1 MSTTRIQ
8 VSACALSATVSNLRL
23 RPNAVFS
30 TNSGFSF
37 RPLRKPLRV
46 SMSSVPPSEP
56 FEIAVKASITTPNRL
71 GDCPFCQRVLLT
83 LEEKHL
89 PYDPKF
95 VLTNKPEWFLT
106 INPEG
111 RVPVIKFDE
120 KWVSDSDVIT
130 QTLEEK
136 YPSPPL
142 VTPPEKATV
151 GSKIFSTFI
160 GFLKSKDLNDGTE
173 QALLNELSSFNDYLK
188 ENGPFVNGRD
198 ISAADLSL
206 GPKLYHLEIALGHY
220 KKWTVPDSLT
230 YVKSYMEAV
239 FSRESFIKTR
249 AQPQDVI
256 EGWRPKVEG

>member
-1 MSTTRIQ
+1 MSTARVQ
-8 VSACALSATVSNLRL
+8 VSACALSAAVNNLRL
-23 RPNAVFS
+23 RPTAVVSF
-30 TNSGFSF
+30 TNHF
-37 RPLRKPLRV
+37 RKKSLRVV
-46 SMSSVPPSEP
+46 SMSSVPPSQP
-56 FEIAVKASITTPNRL
+56 FEVAVKASVTTPNRL

-89 PYDPKF
+89 PYEPKLVDF
-95 VLTNKPEWFLT
+95 TNRPEWFLKA
-106 INPEG
+106 NPDG
-111 RVPVIKFDE
+111 KVPVIKFDE
-120 KWVSDSDVIT
+120 KWVPDSDVIT

-136 YPSPPL
+136 YPIPPL

-160 GFLKSKDLNDGTE
+160 GFLKSKDPNDGTE
-173 QALLNELSSFNDYLK
+173 QALLSELRSFNDYIK
-188 ENGPFVNGRD
+188 ENGPYINGNE

-230 YVKSYMEAV
+230 SLKAYTKAI
-239 FSRESFIKTR
+239 FSRESFIKTS